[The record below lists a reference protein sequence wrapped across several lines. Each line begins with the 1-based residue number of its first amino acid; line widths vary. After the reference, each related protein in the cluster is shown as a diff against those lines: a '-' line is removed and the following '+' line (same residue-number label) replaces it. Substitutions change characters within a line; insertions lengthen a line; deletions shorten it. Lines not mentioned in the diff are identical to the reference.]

1 MMEEQACLLT
11 FFTARVQGAWRHQE
25 ENTFVFHSCH
35 EDEVKNDSVKE
46 TYFGFVINF
55 KCDGLKELQ
64 DKTKPFKIHIIKTN
78 SSKWAEGVNTRN
90 IPTEQKYVTGGTF
103 WLIFDKLHSHSK
115 CYSGTSNSSTYLD
128 EDLWQEVWSVYGQW
142 KKGRDVGEHTG
153 QNERVFGFVVQH
165 GLQELHALI
174 NG

>member
-1 MMEEQACLLT
+1 MS
-11 FFTARVQGAWRHQE
+11 WRCEYKKH
-25 ENTFVFHSCH
+25 
-35 EDEVKNDSVKE
+35 
-46 TYFGFVINF
+46 
-55 KCDGLKELQ
+55 
-64 DKTKPFKIHIIKTN
+64 P
-78 SSKWAEGVNTRN
+78 
-90 IPTEQKYVTGGTF
+90 PEQKYVTGGTF

-142 KKGRDVGEHTG
+142 EKGRDVGEHTG